1 MDENELVEFV
11 FINTSS
17 YMSESSSSS
26 SNFSDENY
34 TVAETQANSEFS
46 AAFELR
52 MAYLIG
58 ITFGITIIVGII
70 GNSLVFLTIMFQKQM
85 RSTTN
90 ILILNLAIA
99 ELLFILICVPSTGL
113 NYVMK

>member
-1 MDENELVEFV
+1 MDLNQFTELV
-11 FINTSS
+11 
-17 YMSESSSSS
+17 YMNGSDAL
-26 SNFSDENY
+26 SNLTDENY
-34 TVAETQANSEFS
+34 TSSEIQAQQDLS
-46 AAFELR
+46 AFELR
-52 MAYLIG
+52 IAYLIG

-99 ELLFILICVPSTGL
+99 ELLFIFICVPSTGL
-113 NYVMK
+113 NYVLR